1 VAAGGRRQQLQ
12 EAVAARTNRR
22 ICTKWMVAVGA
33 CLLLLATT
41 AKADDRVEM
50 IPSFTL
56 VRAYDDNVFG
66 SPDGHVA
73 DAIWRLSPSL
83 AAGYESDPVTAQ
95 GYYTFD
101 AERYTHNPG
110 LDSNEARRHV
120 ALNLGYHPG
129 PVWSINLD
137 GDYFRTNTPSE
148 LVPLTGLQLGRF
160 GATLTSVTPS
170 MNFQLN
176 PLFSISASAGFTKD
190 ELDQGVE
197 ADVHSATLDL
207 DHKLDPLDTAGLD
220 YTYYRY
226 LFNDASSFDSQLF
239 SLSWAHSL
247 SALSGF
253 GLHVG
258 RRTTAGS
265 VTPEIVATFSQTLEH
280 GDFGVNYDRSQNVV
294 IGLKGTVQT
303 RALGAAATYSV
314 TPDIQFRLSP
324 AAAINSYQGTE
335 AKADSLGFQVN
346 YRVKNSVWLVAGYQ
360 FNREAGVL
368 AGPANEKIIDNMIFL
383 GLNMSFTPGSV
394 AAGPQRPTFPFKV
407 LEPNAM
413 MIGEG
418 PSAPRSNP

>member
-1 VAAGGRRQQLQ
+1 MLPAA
-12 EAVAARTNRR
+12 
-22 ICTKWMVAVGA
+22 
-33 CLLLLATT
+33 T
-41 AKADDRVEM
+41 ASADDRVEM
-50 IPSFTL
+50 IPSFTV
-56 VRAYDDNVFG
+56 VRAYDDNIFE
-66 SPDGHVA
+66 SPDGHEA
-73 DAIWRLSPSL
+73 DTIWRLSPSI
-83 AAGYESDPVTAQ
+83 AAGYESGAVTAQ

-110 LDSNEARRHV
+110 LDSNEARRHAALDLGYHSGPV
-120 ALNLGYHPG
+120 WNLNLG
-129 PVWSINLD
+129 

-170 MNFQLN
+170 VSYQPNA
-176 PLFSISASAGFTKD
+176 LFNISADAAFTKD

-197 ADVHSATLDL
+197 ADVHSATLSL
-207 DHKLDPLDTAGLD
+207 DHRVDPLDAAGLK

-239 SLSWAHSL
+239 SLSWAHSI
-247 SALSGF
+247 SQLSGF
-253 GLHVG
+253 ALQAG

-265 VTPEIVATFSQTLEH
+265 VTPEIAATVSRTLEH
-280 GDFGVNYDRSQNVV
+280 GDFSVNYGRSQNVV

-303 RALGAAATYSV
+303 RVLGATATYNP

-335 AKADSLGFQVN
+335 AKADSLSFQAN
-346 YRVKNSVWLVAGYQ
+346 YRLKNSVWLVAGYQ
-360 FNREAGVL
+360 FSRETGVL
-368 AGPANEKIIDNMIFL
+368 AGPANEKIIDNVLFL
-383 GLNMSFTPGSV
+383 GLNMSFASGRA

-407 LEPNAM
+407 PGPNAM

-418 PSAPRSNP
+418 TSVPGSNQ